1 MNSHKMNRQPR
12 NQTTTLEPVFS
23 GIPLESRPSDSQ
35 EAALGFKFK
44 DEISRPESATLS
56 EKWQRI

>member
-1 MNSHKMNRQPR
+1 MNSHKMNHQMR

-23 GIPLESRPSDSQ
+23 GIPLESQPSDTQ
-35 EAALGFKFK
+35 EASIGSKFK
-44 DEISRPESATLS
+44 DKISRPESAMIS